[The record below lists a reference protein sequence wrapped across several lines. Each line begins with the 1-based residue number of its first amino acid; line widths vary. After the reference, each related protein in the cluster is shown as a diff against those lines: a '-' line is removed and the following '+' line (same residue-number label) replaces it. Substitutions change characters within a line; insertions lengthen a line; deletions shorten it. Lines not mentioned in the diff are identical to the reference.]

1 MHRSNH
7 INSEKMKKQK
17 LLIVLLLCLGG
28 FVSEAQYKSEPI
40 RTLKG
45 ENLSAERLDAFLLQK
60 MDSLDIP
67 GLSVALINHNEIV
80 YKNSFGV
87 TNVETGKK
95 VDDNTIFE
103 AASLSKPV
111 FAYLV
116 MKMVEKGLL
125 DLDKPMHDY
134 LPHPG
139 IAEGSQEWYRL
150 VTPRMILSHS
160 AGFPNWAK
168 DKKIELAFEPGTGF
182 SYSGEAYQYLAAVVG
197 LLNGVGWEE
206 GLNQVFLKE
215 VAEPLGM
222 ERSSFT
228 WTDYIETHKAMG
240 HQDGKTTDKLEHGK
254 SFGAGYSL
262 HSEAGDYARFLVAI
276 LQQKGLKKGLLEE
289 MLKEQNHFKE
299 ENPVKQETG
308 QTGWGLGFA
317 QKPSDNGM
325 MYLHTGNN
333 HDFQAYCMILP
344 EKDFGIVLFT
354 NSDKM
359 EALLASLSEFLG
371 PIF

>member
-1 MHRSNH
+1 
-7 INSEKMKKQK
+7 MKNQK
-17 LLIVLLLCLGG
+17 FLMLLFLCLSGI
-28 FVSEAQYKSEPI
+28 VTRAQYTPEVI
-40 RTLKG
+40 ETLKG
-45 ENLSAERLDAFLLQK
+45 EKITASQLDNFLLQK
-60 MDSLDIP
+60 MDSLNLP
-67 GLSVALINHNEIV
+67 GLSIALINNNQIV
-80 YKNSFGV
+80 YENALGV
-87 TNVETGKK
+87 TNVETGEK
-95 VDDNTIFE
+95 VDKNTIFE

-125 DLDKPMHDY
+125 DLDKPMYQY

-139 IAEGSQEWYRL
+139 IAEESQEWYRL

-160 AGFPNWAK
+160 SGFPNWAK
-168 DKKIELAFEPGTGF
+168 DQKIEIAFKPGTDF

-197 LLNGVGWEE
+197 QLNGVGWEE
-206 GLNQVFLKE
+206 GLNQVFLDE
-215 VAEPLGM
+215 VATPVGM
-222 ERSSFT
+222 QHSSFT
-228 WTDYIETHKAMG
+228 WTDYIEEHKAMG
-240 HQDGKTTDKLEHGK
+240 HQDGKPTDKLEHGK
-254 SFGAGYSL
+254 SFGAAYSL
-262 HSEAGDYARFLVAI
+262 HSNAHDYAQFL
-276 LQQKGLKKGLLEE
+276 LTMLRQKGLQKGLFEE

-299 ENPVKQETG
+299 DNHLLQEVG

-317 QKPSDNGM
+317 QKPTENGM

-344 EKDFGIVLFT
+344 EKDFGLVLFT

-359 EALLASLSEFLG
+359 EALLKSLPQLLG